1 MLPLAIWQ
9 PCFASL
15 ITGRGVGREFRTER
29 GNVKRG
35 IDHLVLCV
43 SDLERA
49 VAFYGRLGFT
59 TTPRAQHPW
68 GTDNSLV
75 QLNDCFLELLTVA
88 RPELIAASGGR
99 DFSFGAYNSDF
110 LSRREGMSM
119 LAFESRDARADQEEF
134 INRGLP
140 PWESFHFERSAHLPD
155 GTQARIAFTLAFAT
169 DPRMPE
175 AAFFCCQ
182 QHAPQYFWKPQYQSH
197 ANGVVAIDEVV
208 MVAEEPAAVADFFFK
223 IQERE
228 SVEEKGDCLMVRTP
242 HGTIAVLTAGE
253 ARRRYGGQELCD
265 FPATPHFLGF
275 SVHVPDLERVA
286 DHLRSNGV
294 PFEFSANSIRV
305 SPNDAFGVLVE
316 FKG

>member
-1 MLPLAIWQ
+1 
-9 PCFASL
+9 
-15 ITGRGVGREFRTER
+15 
-29 GNVKRG
+29 VKRG

-49 VAFYGRLGFT
+49 VALYRQLGFT

-75 QLNDCFLELLTVA
+75 QLSDCFLELLTVA
-88 RPELIAASGGR
+88 RPELIPTSSEQH
-99 DFSFGAYNSDF
+99 FSFGAYNSDF

-119 LAFESRDARADQEEF
+119 LAFESRDAQADRDEF
-134 INRGLP
+134 ASRGLTP
-140 PWESFHFERSAHLPD
+140 FEDFHFERSATLPD

-197 ANGVVAIDEVV
+197 ANGAVTIDEVV
-208 MVAEEPAAVADFFFK
+208 MVAEEPTALADFFRK

-228 SVEEKGDCLMVRTP
+228 SVEEGGDRLTVRTP
-242 HGTIAVLTAGE
+242 RGTITVLTPE
-253 ARRRYGGQELCD
+253 NARQCYSGAELLD
-265 FPATPHFLGF
+265 FHRGPHFLGF
-275 SVHVPDLERVA
+275 VVRASDLDQVA
-286 DHLRSNGV
+286 GYLRSSGI
-294 PFEFSANSIRV
+294 PFESSANSIWV
-305 SPNDAFGVLVE
+305 SPKDAFGVLVE
-316 FKG
+316 FKGGETKSE